1 VREQNQALQDLSD
14 AFASKDMETRAKTLD
29 KLTDL
34 FVAGAES
41 FSETHIAVFDQVI
54 SLLTDAIETR
64 ARAHLAERLADLANA
79 PPNAIRKLSRDEI
92 MVARPVLARSPRLTD
107 SDLVEAA
114 RHGGRDHMLAISER
128 RDLSEPVTDVLVSEG
143 DRVVVNAVA
152 SNPTARFSIKG
163 YDMLV
168 VKSHADQ
175 LLQSALGR
183 RSDIPRR
190 HMSVLFELAKAAARD
205 RLKQDTTPAAQA
217 TVSKAIDTSARAIA
231 KEAVDRSRS
240 YQEAAAEIAQLAESG
255 NLNEPSIQDLCRR
268 NKLEHV
274 VIAISTLANLPFTM
288 AQRAVFSAD
297 NDMLLI
303 LARSA
308 KMGWPTVKAIFSARQ
323 EHKPGTRQLDILSE
337 NYNKLTPATAQRVM
351 RFLHARETAVQP
363 KG

>member
-1 VREQNQALQDLSD
+1 MPEQSQALKDLSD
-14 AFASKDMETRAKTLD
+14 AFTSKGLEARAKTLD

-54 SLLTDAIETR
+54 SLLADAIEVR
-64 ARAHLAERLADLANA
+64 ARVHLAERLADIGNA
-79 PPNAIRKLSRDEI
+79 PLNAVRKLSRDEI
-92 MVARPVLARSPRLTD
+92 SVARPVLARSTRLTD
-107 SDLVEAA
+107 NDLVEAA

-168 VKSHADQ
+168 AKSHADQ

-205 RLKQDTTPAAQA
+205 RLKRDTTSEDQIN
-217 TVSKAIDTSARAIA
+217 VSKAVDTSARDIA
-231 KEAVDRSRS
+231 KEAHDRSRI
-240 YQEAAAEIAQLAESG
+240 YQEAAADVARMAES
-255 NLNEPSIQDLCRR
+255 
-268 NKLEHV
+268 
-274 VIAISTLANLPFTM
+274 
-288 AQRAVFSAD
+288 
-297 NDMLLI
+297 
-303 LARSA
+303 
-308 KMGWPTVKAIFSARQ
+308 
-323 EHKPGTRQLDILSE
+323 
-337 NYNKLTPATAQRVM
+337 
-351 RFLHARETAVQP
+351 
-363 KG
+363 